1 MAVKILALVSLIFYF
16 LALVFGLMLFFNSD
30 QRDLVT
36 SGEAYGYSTIDLPN
50 IDTLQGLM
58 NQEAEIG
65 ELIDQ
70 LESELASKTDDLK
83 TVEAEL
89 KELKTQYAALE
100 AKMGMY
106 QRGEDMAIDYLRDKQ
121 VDGSVATLG
130 MLEEAELRFFV
141 RYAMPFMRQNAEY
154 TKNYDKFLSA
164 INQNVDLAKRISTLK
179 SQTK

>member
-1 MAVKILALVSLIFYF
+1 
-16 LALVFGLMLFFNSD
+16 
-30 QRDLVT
+30 
-36 SGEAYGYSTIDLPN
+36 
-50 IDTLQGLM
+50 
-58 NQEAEIG
+58 
-65 ELIDQ
+65 
-70 LESELASKTDDLK
+70 
-83 TVEAEL
+83 
-89 KELKTQYAALE
+89 
-100 AKMGMY
+100 
-106 QRGEDMAIDYLRDKQ
+106 MAIDYLRDKQ

>member
-1 MAVKILALVSLIFYF
+1 MAVKVLALVSLIFYF

-30 QRDLVT
+30 QRDLIT

-50 IDTLQGLM
+50 IDNLQGLM

-89 KELKTQYAALE
+89 KEFNTQYAAL
-100 AKMGMY
+100 
-106 QRGEDMAIDYLRDKQ
+106 
-121 VDGSVATLG
+121 
-130 MLEEAELRFFV
+130 
-141 RYAMPFMRQNAEY
+141 
-154 TKNYDKFLSA
+154 
-164 INQNVDLAKRISTLK
+164 
-179 SQTK
+179 

>member
-1 MAVKILALVSLIFYF
+1 MAVKVLALVSLIFYF

-83 TVEAEL
+83 MVEAEL

-106 QRGEDMAIDYLRDKQ
+106 QRGEDMASDYLRDKQ

>member
-1 MAVKILALVSLIFYF
+1 MAVKVLALVSLIFYF

-30 QRDLVT
+30 QRDLIT

-50 IDTLQGLM
+50 IDTLEGLM

-83 TVEAEL
+83 TIEAEL
-89 KELKTQYAALE
+89 TELTTQYVALE
-100 AKMGMY
+100 TKMGIY
-106 QRGEDMAIDYLRDKQ
+106 QRDKQ

-130 MLEEAELRFFV
+130 MLEEEDLKFFV
-141 RYAMPFMRQNAEY
+141 RYAMPFMRQNAVY
-154 TKNYDKFLSA
+154 TKNYDKLLGA
-164 INQNVDLAKRISTLK
+164 INQNADLAKRIIVLK
-179 SQTK
+179 AQTK